1 MEVGSLPVELWR
13 VILAYLPLA
22 DLGRCCQVCRAWREL
37 VLSLDNTRWRQ
48 LCLRCPECRHPN
60 WPSQPHTEPPS
71 WREALKQHALA
82 SRTWAQNGP
91 ELQSSACLLF
101 FRRRK
106 DRRVWHV
113 GPGCEFETLRGALA
127 VAGPY
132 DRVVLHP
139 GVYEEQAELALK
151 VPVELVGLG
160 RLGEVALL
168 VCIEQQCPTARLCN
182 LVFMPP
188 WFSTVV
194 YKTSWGHVQLDNC
207 NFEGAQLQIRGPGT
221 CQARFCSF
229 SQGSS
234 AHLLGVVLSLLDS
247 CDFSGSDTASVS
259 VEGPPVSERNWACKH
274 LAALARTF
282 PSCGMSGNSSPRG
295 PPAGSAGGPQPARN
309 NVKKE
314 YVSIEDWQRSTG
326 VDVVCQGTVIEDD
339 WSDGDHSEG
348 EEESRDGEKTNN
360 TKKKTITLDYK
371 ITCDNHGLSHLL
383 KPHADGSL
391 PLASSP
397 DPLPVTPE
405 PLNLQQELDR
415 DPEAQMLAAST
426 LGCIL
431 KRCLFREGKGGVHL
445 SNYGQARLEG
455 NVFRGLNYAVRCI
468 QNSTIVMLRN
478 EVCECRASG
487 VFLRLSAQGLIAEN
501 NIHSNGEAGLDIRKG
516 ANPII
521 LCNKIHSGLRSGVV
535 VLGKGKGSIRSNQI
549 YNNKEAGVYIL
560 FSGNPVVSG
569 NHIFQGQAAGI
580 AINENGRG
588 IIKENVIKE
597 NQWGGVDIRRGGDP
611 ILRNNYICYGFS
623 DGVVVGERGRGL
635 IEGNHVYCNKG
646 CGVWVMSSSLPQL
659 LGNYITH
666 NCMYGLAVFCRKD
679 PENLDGQENLNEE
692 GELFAWE
699 SDLDSED
706 ERHSA
711 RRSISVALVEGNCM
725 SHNGAV
731 GLYVKSSEPL
741 NVFANLVN
749 NNRGTG
755 VAVLQ
760 SGQLTRLVTNCILE
774 NGRAGVTV
782 EKDCRVELRGNGIY
796 ENNGHGVSFSG
807 NGQIVEN
814 DVVGNRGY
822 GIQVSGSA
830 DIKVLRNRVQPAQA
844 CGIAV
849 VGPVKGVVHDNLLFQ
864 GHPGNKKTLLQM
876 DPGNESCVLR
886 NNSILSCTSDPPW
899 VLENPPPRPLASSP
913 SGLSSS
919 QYPSR
924 LGISMTT
931 RISATVESG
940 CHSGS
945 MFCSIL

>member
-1 MEVGSLPVELWR
+1 
-13 VILAYLPLA
+13 LA
-22 DLGRCCQVCRAWREL
+22 DLHR
-37 VLSLDNTRWRQ
+37 
-48 LCLRCPECRHPN
+48 
-60 WPSQPHTEPPS
+60 
-71 WREALKQHALA
+71 
-82 SRTWAQNGP
+82 
-91 ELQSSACLLF
+91 
-101 FRRRK
+101 
-106 DRRVWHV
+106 
-113 GPGCEFETLRGALA
+113 
-127 VAGPY
+127 PY

-139 GVYEEQAELALK
+139 GVYEEQAEVALK
-151 VPVELVGLG
+151 VPVEVIGLG
-160 RLGEVALL
+160 TLGEVALL
-168 VCIEQQCPTARLCN
+168 VCMEQQCPTARLCN

-207 NFEGAQLQIRGPGT
+207 NFEGAQLQVRGPGT

-234 AHLLGVVLSLLDS
+234 AHLLGVVLSLLES
-247 CDFSGSDTASVS
+247 CEFSGSDTASVT

-282 PSCGMSGNSSPRG
+282 PLCGISGNNGSSPRG
-295 PPAGSAGGPQPARN
+295 RLGSSTCGHQLPGN
-309 NVKKE
+309 NIKKE
-314 YVSIEDWQRSTG
+314 HG
-326 VDVVCQGTVIEDD
+326 CVIEDG
-339 WSDGDHSEG
+339 WSDGEHSEG
-348 EEESRDGEKTNN
+348 EEESQHGDKTN
-360 TKKKTITLDYK
+360 TKNSLDYK
-371 ITCDNHGLSHLL
+371 IPYNNHGLSHLL
-383 KPHADGSL
+383 KLQADGSL
-391 PLASSP
+391 PLASSS
-397 DPLPVTPE
+397 DPQPVTPE
-405 PLNLQQELDR
+405 PLTLQQELER
-415 DPEAQMLAAST
+415 DPEAQMLAASS

-431 KRCLFREGKGGVHL
+431 RRCLFRDGKGGVHL

-455 NVFRGLNYAVRCI
+455 SVFRGLNYAVRCI

-521 LCNKIHSGLRSGVV
+521 VCNRIHSGLRSGVV
-535 VLGKGKGSIRSNQI
+535 VLGNGKGSIRSNQI
-549 YNNKEAGVYIL
+549 FNNKEAGVYIL

-588 IIKENVIKE
+588 MITENVIKE

-679 PENLDGQENLNEE
+679 GERRGVEEGRERQENLNEE

-711 RRSISVALVEGNCM
+711 RRSISVALVESNCI
-725 SHNGAV
+725 SYNGAV

-741 NVFANLVN
+741 NVFANLIN
-749 NNRGTG
+749 CNRSIGI
-755 VAVLQ
+755 AVLQ
-760 SGQLTRLVTNCILE
+760 SSQLTRLVTNCILE
-774 NGRAGVTV
+774 NGREGVAV

-814 DVVGNRGY
+814 DVVGNRGC
-822 GIQVSGSA
+822 GIQVSGIA
-830 DIKVLRNRVQPAQA
+830 DIKVLRNRVQPSQG

-849 VGPVKGVVHDNLLFQ
+849 LGAAKGVVHDNLLFQ
-864 GHPGNKKTLLQM
+864 GHPGNKKTLLDK
-876 DPGNESCVLR
+876 DPSNESCVLR
-886 NNSILSCTSDPPW
+886 NNNIQRHDNSCTSAPPW
-899 VLENPPPRPLASSP
+899 ILENPPPRPLASSP
-913 SGLSSS
+913 TGLSSS

>member
-1 MEVGSLPVELWR
+1 MWGPGVS
-13 VILAYLPLA
+13 
-22 DLGRCCQVCRAWREL
+22 
-37 VLSLDNTRWRQ
+37 
-48 LCLRCPECRHPN
+48 
-60 WPSQPHTEPPS
+60 
-71 WREALKQHALA
+71 
-82 SRTWAQNGP
+82 SRP
-91 ELQSSACLLF
+91 F
-101 FRRRK
+101 
-106 DRRVWHV
+106 V
-113 GPGCEFETLRGALA
+113 GPSGWW
-127 VAGPY
+127 VPY

-139 GVYEEQAELALK
+139 GVYEEQAEVALK

-207 NFEGAQLQIRGPGT
+207 NFEGAQLQVRGPGT

-234 AHLLGVVLSLLDS
+234 AHLLGVVLSLFDS
-247 CDFSGSDTASVS
+247 CDFSGSDTASVTI
-259 VEGPPVSERNWACKH
+259 EGPPVSERNWACKH

-282 PSCGMSGNSSPRG
+282 PSCSASGINNS
-295 PPAGSAGGPQPARN
+295 PPGGHLAGSTAGHQPPGS

-314 YVSIEDWQRSTG
+314 HVNMEDWQRRTG
-326 VDVVCQGTVIEDD
+326 VDAVCQGTVIEDC
-339 WSDGDHSEG
+339 WSDGDCSEG
-348 EEESRDGEKTNN
+348 EEENQDGGAN
-360 TKKKTITLDYK
+360 TKSLFTLDYK
-371 ITCDNHGLSHLL
+371 IPCDQHGLSHLL
-383 KPHADGSL
+383 KPRQDGSL
-391 PLASSP
+391 PPASSP
-397 DPLPVTPE
+397 DPPSVTPE
-405 PLNLQQELDR
+405 PLTLKQELDR
-415 DPEAQMLAAST
+415 DPEAHMLAAST

-431 KRCLFREGKGGVHL
+431 RRCLFREGKGGVHL

-516 ANPII
+516 ANPTIV
-521 LCNKIHSGLRSGVV
+521 CNKIHSGFRSGVV
-535 VLGKGKGSIRSNQI
+535 VLGNGKGSIRSNQI
-549 YNNKEAGVYIL
+549 FNNKEAGVYIL

-588 IIKENVIKE
+588 MITENVIKE

-611 ILRNNYICYGFS
+611 ILRNNYICYGYS

-635 IEGNHVYCNKG
+635 IEGNQVYCNKG

-679 PENLDGQENLNEE
+679 PENIDAREGNWPGQEGLGGDGGGGERRGVEGEGREGQENLNEE

-711 RRSISVALVEGNCM
+711 RRSISVALVESNCM
-725 SHNGAV
+725 NYNGAV

-749 NNRGTG
+749 SNRGTG
-755 VAVLQ
+755 IAVLQ
-760 SGQLTRLVTNCILE
+760 SSQLTRL
-774 NGRAGVTV
+774 
-782 EKDCRVELRGNGIY
+782 KDCRVELRGNGIY
-796 ENNGHGVSFSG
+796 KNSGHGVSFSG
-807 NGQIVEN
+807 TGQIVEN

-830 DIKVLRNRVQPAQA
+830 DIKVLRNRVQPAQG

-849 VGPVKGVVHDNLLFQ
+849 LGPVKGVVHDNLLFQ
-864 GHPGNKKTLLQM
+864 GHPGNKRTLLHT

-886 NNSILSCTSDPPW
+886 NNSVLRHNNSCTSAPPW
-899 VLENPPPRPLASSP
+899 ILDNPPPRPLASSP